1 MIQNSRPG
9 DTGRGIAIGH
19 AMTTFKNLLIAG
31 VAGLAVAGS
40 VSSVFAADI
49 VDIPEPIIPE
59 VVVAPSPVGGWY
71 LRGDIGYS
79 APKFKGA
86 DYTTIDNCT
95 IDCGGA
101 SNPTFGSNELF
112 GKLKGSFLLGGG
124 VGYQVTDYFRT
135 DLTVDY
141 MTRSKF
147 NGYTVGANC
156 SGGIDCRSDER
167 GRMSALSI
175 LANAYVDLG
184 NFNGFTPYVGAGIGG
199 THVKWGDLYAANYG
213 TTQQGTSNWRFTWA
227 LMAGASYDL
236 TQSLKLDAGYR
247 FRRIEGG
254 EVFKGNAY
262 LGNGSDKHMDIHD
275 VRVGLRYQFGGYSA
289 PTAYNDMTTPVY
301 K

>member
-9 DTGRGIAIGH
+9 DNGRGIAIGH

-59 VVVAPSPVGGWY
+59 VVVAPAPVGGWY

-79 APKFKGA
+79 APKFKGT
-86 DYTTIDNCT
+86 DYTTVGVGCDK
-95 IDCGGA
+95 CGGGKVGVLDDH
-101 SNPTFGSNELF
+101 FLD
-112 GKLKGSFLLGGG
+112 GKLKGSLLLGGG

-135 DLTVDY
+135 DLTLDY

-147 NGYTVGANC
+147 T
-156 SGGIDCRSDER
+156 SDRDES
-167 GRMSALSI
+167 RMTALSL

-199 THVKWGDLYAANYG
+199 TRVKWSDVVD
-213 TTQQGTSNWRFTWA
+213 TQNGGVLQGNADWRFTWA

-236 TQSLKLDAGYR
+236 TDSLKLDAGYR
-247 FRRIEGG
+247 FRRVDGG
-254 EVFKGNAY
+254 KMFDGAGQVGAGY
-262 LGNGSDKHMDIHD
+262 DKKFDIHD
-275 VRVGLRYQFGGYSA
+275 VRVGLRYQFGGYA
-289 PTAYNDMTTPVY
+289 RPVAYNDMSTPVY